1 MLNRARIRLD
11 GVYLREAAMRNLRAM
26 MVLILCA
33 LLLISCAATPTSH
46 SSVLGAWKADN
57 YNKQL
62 SSFLV
67 ISLSDEPGIRE
78 KFESIMVGRLE
89 KEGLH
94 AVASSDIMAADEE
107 INQGTVKA
115 AMAGKG
121 IEGVLVSHL
130 LGVQRGAIYVP
141 PSPDNSLETTFNG
154 TAPIVTS
161 PGYVE
166 HRSVITLQIDLYDTA
181 SEHLVWS
188 LRSQNVNPPNMT
200 EVMNWLS
207 NAVINDLRVKGLI

>member
-1 MLNRARIRLD
+1 
-11 GVYLREAAMRNLRAM
+11 MRGLRAM
-26 MVLILCA
+26 TVFILCA
-33 LLLISCAATPTSH
+33 LLLVSCAATPTSH
-46 SSVLGAWKADN
+46 TSVLGAWKADN

-78 KFESIMVGRLE
+78 KFESIMVSRLE
-89 KEGLH
+89 KAGLH

-115 AMAGKG
+115 AVAGKG
-121 IEGVLVSHL
+121 IDGVLVSHL
-130 LGVQRGAIYVP
+130 LGVERDAIYVP
-141 PSPDNSLETTFNG
+141 PSPDSSLETTFSG

-188 LRSQNVNPPNMT
+188 LRSQTVNPPNVT
-200 EVMNWLS
+200 EVMDRLS
-207 NAVINDLRVKGLI
+207 STVVNDLRLKGLI